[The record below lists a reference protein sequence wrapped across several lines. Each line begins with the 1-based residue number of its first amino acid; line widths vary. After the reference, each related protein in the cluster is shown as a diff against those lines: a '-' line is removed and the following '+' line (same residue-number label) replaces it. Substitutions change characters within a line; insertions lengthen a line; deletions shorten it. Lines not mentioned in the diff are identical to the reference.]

1 MEQTG
6 QLFSHDYG
14 HDGHTMACGFEGG
27 HVSVFDTRMVPL
39 PKWCMTL
46 PSILR
51 EVGDLRRHPTKDWFG
66 IFGQPG

>member
-1 MEQTG
+1 
-6 QLFSHDYG
+6 
-14 HDGHTMACGFEGG
+14 MACGFEGG